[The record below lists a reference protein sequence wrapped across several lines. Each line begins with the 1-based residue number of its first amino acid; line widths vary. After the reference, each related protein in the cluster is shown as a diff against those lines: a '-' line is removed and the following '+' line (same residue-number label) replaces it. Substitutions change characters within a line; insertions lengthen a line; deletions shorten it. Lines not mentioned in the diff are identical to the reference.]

1 MINLKQLKLLLKC
14 QQQLRILKDLNRRFW
29 EFRKLSKDDWY
40 QCTYLIEQRKIGR
53 SEILYE
59 DYLFG
64 LSYLYCK
71 NLQQV
76 LQIQKWNK
84 FNKRIVRYFQVY
96 SELVLIEYQKSKRNT
111 KELID
116 YFDQKIFKD
125 QVVDLLNWINSYDPL
140 TL

>member
-1 MINLKQLKLLLKC
+1 MVDLKQLKLLLKC

-96 SELVLIEYQKSKRNT
+96 SELILIECQKSKRTT
-111 KELID
+111 KEIID